1 MKHKKTTPFQRTS
14 SCFAGLLLLSIGT
27 VNADDAPATDAP
39 AAPTSWKDA
48 AGLMEATGYNPNEIG
63 FMKRNNLKVGGWI
76 ETSIS
81 VNDNA
86 RHDGF
91 NGPVTFQDRDSEFQL
106 NQLNGFLQKSIT
118 TSGDAFDWGGR
129 FDIMFGSDS
138 IFTQAYG
145 NPVTNPRTGLAQPRG
160 DWDLKLSG
168 DRFYQFALPNAYAE
182 FNLPMGDGLGVK
194 VGHFYTPVGY
204 EVVTSP
210 DNFFVTKPYTFQYGE
225 PFTHTGIL
233 GTYTF
238 SPNWSAQAGA
248 LTGSGTGGWDG
259 SFNRNLATWSGIAT
273 GTWTSDD
280 AGTSLFV
287 SGTAGPQS
295 DNNSSFWGI
304 FSIVGKHNITDK
316 LHLILQ
322 HDHGYANN
330 VITFNGLNA
339 VAAGYTNSAL
349 QNAEWYGINSYLLY
363 DVNDKLSG
371 GIRAEWFRDNNGFRV
386 AGPDRCAAAANAS
399 PAAYGTTNTYNGSC
413 NQSNYVSNY
422 QLSGSGYYELTAG
435 FNYKP
440 LKYLILRPNVRFDYS
455 NAAYFAGGTE
465 HTQVLFTADAVV
477 TF

>member
-14 SCFAGLLLLSIGT
+14 SCFAGLLLIGAGA
-27 VNADDAPATDAP
+27 VNADDAPT
-39 AAPTSWKDA
+39 APTSWKDA
-48 AGLMEATGYNPNEIG
+48 SGLMEATGYNPNELG
-63 FMKRNNLKVGGWI
+63 FMKRNNLKVGGWL

-81 VNDNA
+81 ANDNA

-91 NGPVTFQDRDSEFQL
+91 NGPVTFQDRTSELQL
-106 NQLNGFLQKSIT
+106 NQLNAFLQKSIT

-138 IFTQAYG
+138 VFTQAYG
-145 NPVTNPRTGLAQPRG
+145 NPVTNPRTGAPEPRG
-160 DWDLKLSG
+160 NWDLKLSG
-168 DRFYQFALPNAYAE
+168 DRFYGFALPNAYAE
-182 FNLPMGDGLGVK
+182 FNLPMGEGLGVK
-194 VGHFYTPVGY
+194 IGHFYTPVGY

-248 LTGSGTGGWDG
+248 LTGSSTGGWDG

-295 DNNSSFWGI
+295 DNNNSFWGI
-304 FSIVGKHNITDK
+304 YSIVGKHNITDK

-330 VITFNGLNA
+330 VQTGNGYIANNY
-339 VAAGYTNSAL
+339 VTNQFST
-349 QNAEWYGINSYLLY
+349 QNASWYGINSYLIY
-363 DVNDKLSG
+363 DVTDKLG
-371 GIRAEWFRDNNGFRV
+371 AGLRAEWFRDNNGWRID
-386 AGPDRCAAAANAS
+386 GPGRCGAS
-399 PAAYGTTNTYNGSC
+399 TNSSNYGPSATTYNSAC
-413 NQSNYVSNY
+413 NPQAFGQYPFMGAS
-422 QLSGSGYYELTAG
+422 YYELTAG
-435 FNYKP
+435 LTYKP
-440 LKYLILRPNVRFDYS
+440 VKWLNFRPNVRFDYS
-455 NAAYFAGGTE
+455 TDKAFAQGNE
-465 HTQVLFTADAVV
+465 RTQVLFTADAVV
-477 TF
+477 LV

>member
-14 SCFAGLLLLSIGT
+14 SCFAGLLLLGVGT
-27 VNADDAPATDAP
+27 VNADDAPAP
-39 AAPTSWKDA
+39 PTSWKDA
-48 AGLMEATGYNPNEIG
+48 SGLMEATGYNPNEIG
-63 FMKRNNLKVGGWI
+63 FMKRNNLKVGGWL
-76 ETSIS
+76 ETSVS
-81 VNDNA
+81 ANDNA

-91 NGPVTFQDRDSEFQL
+91 NGPVTFQDRTAELQL
-106 NQLNGFLQKSIT
+106 NQLNAFLQKSIT

-138 IFTQAYG
+138 VFTQAYG
-145 NPVTNPRTGLAQPRG
+145 NPVLNPRSGLAEPRG
-160 DWDLKLSG
+160 NWDLKLSG
-168 DRFYQFALPNAYAE
+168 DRFYGFAMPNAYAE
-182 FNLPMGDGLGVK
+182 FNLPMGEGLGVK

-238 SPNWSAQAGA
+238 TPNWSAQAGA
-248 LTGSGTGGWDG
+248 LTGSSTGGWDG

-295 DNNSSFWGI
+295 DNNSSFWGVY
-304 FSIVGKHNITDK
+304 SIVGKHNVTDK

-322 HDHGYANN
+322 HDHGFANN
-330 VITFNGLNA
+330 VITGNGTNA
-339 VAAGYTNSAL
+339 MNAGYTTSAL
-349 QNAEWYGINSYLLY
+349 QNAEWYGLNSYLLY
-363 DVNDKLSG
+363 DVTDKLG
-371 GIRAEWFRDNNGFRV
+371 AGIRAEWFRDNNGFRI
-386 AGPDRCAAAANAS
+386 AGPGRCAASTNS
-399 PAAYGTTNTYNGSC
+399 TSNNYGTGNTYNSAC
-413 NQSNYVSNY
+413 NTSAMAAYPIA
-422 QLSGSGYYELTAG
+422 GSGYYELTAG
-435 FNYKP
+435 LTYKP
-440 LKYLILRPNVRFDYS
+440 VKWLNLRPNVRFDYA
-455 NAAYFAGGTE
+455 NTPVFAGGTE